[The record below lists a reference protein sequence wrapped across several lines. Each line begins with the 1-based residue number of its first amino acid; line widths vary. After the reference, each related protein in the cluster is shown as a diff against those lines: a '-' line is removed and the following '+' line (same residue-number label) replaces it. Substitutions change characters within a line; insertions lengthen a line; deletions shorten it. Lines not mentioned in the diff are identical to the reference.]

1 MKTGKEKEVRAMENG
16 GNKKVNLIFEGK
28 LKNFG
33 SLNTKPS
40 AGADG
45 RTRERFIRD
54 KYERRKYFDASA
66 LQKAEEESSSSE
78 EESEEEEVVVK
89 KKSGKVVPIRAP
101 SDAARQR

>member
-1 MKTGKEKEVRAMENG
+1 MMKTGKEKEVRAMENG
-16 GNKKVNLIFEGK
+16 GNNRVNLIFEGK

-33 SLNTKPS
+33 SLNTKLS

-66 LQKAEEESSSSE
+66 LQKAEEESSSE
-78 EESEEEEVVVK
+78 EESEEEVVVK
-89 KKSGKVVPIRAP
+89 KKSGKVAPIRAP

>member
-1 MKTGKEKEVRAMENG
+1 MENG
-16 GNKKVNLIFEGK
+16 GNKRVNQLFEGK

-33 SLNTKPS
+33 SLNTKPK

-66 LQKAEEESSSSE
+66 LQREEESSSE
-78 EESEEEEVVVK
+78 EESEEEVVVK
-89 KKSGKVVPIRAP
+89 KKSGKMAPIRAP
-101 SDAARQR
+101 SDAARLR